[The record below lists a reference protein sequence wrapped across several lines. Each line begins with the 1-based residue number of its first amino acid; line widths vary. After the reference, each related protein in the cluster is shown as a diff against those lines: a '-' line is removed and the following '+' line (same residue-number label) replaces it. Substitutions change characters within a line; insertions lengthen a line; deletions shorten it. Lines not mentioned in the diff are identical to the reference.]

1 MGYISQGIVKSISV
15 DNITLETN
23 GEGQL
28 QIKDG
33 GVSKSIMSSVV
44 ANAIGEVLLDQ
55 SISADTSYTLGTGYT
70 RLKVFGS
77 GCGGIHING
86 KTSGYTGN
94 TALIY
99 ENGTS
104 DGGTNTT
111 HFYVGTNNQS
121 TNFFMLDIMLIN
133 GRIWCNGQAYAGTGA
148 NEKIEWCSSSV
159 AVTDDDI
166 NAIELEFATSGK
178 LKVIGYKD

>member
-1 MGYISQGIVKSISV
+1 MKITTLQKNIVV
-15 DNITLETN
+15 DGVTLETN
-23 GEGQL
+23 GDGEL

-33 GVSKSIMSSVV
+33 GVSKNIMASGV
-44 ANAIGEVLLDQ
+44 ANAIGDVLVDQ
-55 SISADTSYTLGTGYT
+55 SISADTSYFLGTGYT

-86 KTSGYTGN
+86 KTSGYMGT

-99 ENGTS
+99 ENGSS
-104 DGGTNTT
+104 DGSTNST

-121 TNFFMLDIMLIN
+121 TNFFMLDIMLVN
-133 GRIWCNGQAYAGTGA
+133 GRVWCNGQAYAGTGS
-148 NEKIEWCSSSV
+148 NEKTEWCSSSV

-166 NAIELEFATSGK
+166 NSIELEFATSGK